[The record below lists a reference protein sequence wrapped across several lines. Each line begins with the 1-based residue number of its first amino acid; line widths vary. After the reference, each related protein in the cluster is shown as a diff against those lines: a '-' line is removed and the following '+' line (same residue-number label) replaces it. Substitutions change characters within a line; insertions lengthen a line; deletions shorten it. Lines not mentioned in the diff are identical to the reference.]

1 MVNEAAFCLEDG
13 VVGSPGKLDL
23 AMILGTG
30 FPPYTGGLLRWADS
44 LGLTRVRSLLE
55 ELTGSFGPRF
65 EPARSIRR
73 MADGRGSFYSPAAAS
88 PGTEA
93 AS

>member
-1 MVNEAAFCLEDG
+1 MVNEAAFCLEDE
-13 VVGSPGKLDL
+13 VVAGPAKLDL

-30 FPPYTGGLLRWADS
+30 FPPFHGGLLRWADS
-44 LGLTRVRSLLE
+44 LGLPRVRSLLE
-55 ELTGSFGPRF
+55 ELTERFGPRF

-73 MADGRGSFYSPAAAS
+73 LADTRGTFYAAVGAAS
-88 PGTEA
+88 GSEA

>member
-13 VVGSPGKLDL
+13 VVPGPGKLDL

-30 FPPYTGGLLRWADS
+30 FPPFRGGLLKWADS
-44 LGLTRVRSLLE
+44 IGLPRVRSLLE
-55 ELTGSFGPRF
+55 ELTERFGSRF

-73 MADGRGSFYSPAAAS
+73 LADARGTFY
-88 PGTEA
+88 GTPIERLDSQA
-93 AS
+93 VS